1 MADDSDAERALLAIE
16 ARLAGVP
23 AALDGCGSAAAR
35 DQVIERLRTDL
46 AEAPIEAEF
55 SGLHLVEQYLLVTL
69 AKRYGVMTYR
79 RKGQRKSTLLLALPE
94 AFTCEVFEPSFEEMV
109 KVLDAHLFE
118 VAKRVIDRAFDSVP
132 KSDVRLPQWK
142 LDE

>member
-1 MADDSDAERALLAIE
+1 MADDSEVERALVAIE
-16 ARLAGVP
+16 AKLAGVA
-23 AALDGCGSAAAR
+23 AALDGRSSAAAR

-46 AEAPIEAEF
+46 AEPPIEAEF
-55 SGLHLVEQYLLVTL
+55 SRLHPVEQYLLVTL
-69 AKRYGVMTYR
+69 ARRYGVMAYR

-94 AFTCEVFEPSFEEMV
+94 AFTCEAFEPSFEEMV
-109 KVLDAHLFE
+109 KVLDAHVFE

-132 KSDVRLPQWK
+132 KSDVQLPQWK